1 MKTYYISPKS
11 ASLYSLIGLL
21 AILMTS
27 CGSYQNSSY
36 YDSDGVYNN
45 NERRSNTTAN
55 NESSNGYREYFRSL
69 QDDPEIFTDSNNYV
83 SPAYNDTTYVATAA
97 SYQIGRAHV

>member
-55 NESSNGYREYFRSL
+55 NESSNGYR
-69 QDDPEIFTDSNNYV
+69 IFQI
-83 SPAYNDTTYVATAA
+83 AT
-97 SYQIGRAHV
+97 G